1 MTTKSIKCYENNT
14 KLVLLVSLLNG
25 FLKN

>member
-14 KLVLLVSLLNG
+14 KLVLLVSLLSD
-25 FLKN
+25 FKKY